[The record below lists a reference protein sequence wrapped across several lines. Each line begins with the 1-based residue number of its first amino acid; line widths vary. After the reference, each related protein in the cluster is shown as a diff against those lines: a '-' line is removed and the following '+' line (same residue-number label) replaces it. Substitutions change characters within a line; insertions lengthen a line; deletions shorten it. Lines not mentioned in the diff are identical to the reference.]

1 MAQNLVLNILA
12 KDKTKQAFN
21 GVRAGLSNLRSAVFS
36 VQGAIIGI
44 GGGLAI
50 KSILNVGSTVE
61 QLRLRFAFLFKG
73 VKEGDKAFQGLI
85 DFAGR
90 VPFSLEEIQ
99 AGAGNLAVVTKNA
112 EELNEVLKLTG
123 NVASVTGLDFRTT
136 AEQIQRSFSSGIGSA
151 DLFRERGV
159 RALLGFKAGVQ
170 VTTEETKKRF
180 RELFGEGGEFEKATE
195 VLSTSFT
202 GTLSMLSD
210 KLFKFRLDTA
220 QAGFFDFIK
229 QGLVEINKLIENNSE
244 VLTGFGQKLSA
255 GLITATKQIILG
267 SAVIIQAIKPI
278 FSFIGQSLLGLFDF
292 LRTLPE
298 GVRTFGILG
307 FLMLGGKGKALVII
321 IGGFID
327 EIRSM
332 MGKLLMN
339 FAEFNQIILEVRKSL
354 GLVSDENFVKI
365 LNQNNRLVGI
375 ATNLQKPIND
385 YRKELEATSG
395 GLDTT
400 TKKLRAFLETL
411 EAKALL
417 SAKQVEEILNKLK
430 GATEESKKVGIELGK
445 VKENIL
451 TAFKKDFE
459 SINQTIGKM
468 AHSSLKAFSKSLAE
482 AIVLGKDL
490 NMSMKE
496 LAQKIMVDLVAFT
509 IQIVLQELIR
519 KALSGTIFDIF
530 KNQKDVCEDIL
541 GINKAQVT
549 AESLKLALM
558 KAQTQELRNQ
568 KNEQKDKNKQQF
580 ISLLLGG
587 GGGGFAQGGAV
598 SKGKPIVVGE
608 RGAEVFVPNSTG
620 QITQNARGTG
630 SGAVNVNFTINTIDS
645 RGFSDALQENRGT
658 ITGIINN
665 ALAEKGR
672 SELV

>member
-12 KDKTKQAFN
+12 KDKTRQAFN
-21 GVRAGLSNLRSAVFS
+21 GVRAGLTNLRSAVFS
-36 VQGAIIGI
+36 VQSAIIGI

-85 DFAGR
+85 DFAGK

-112 EELNEVLKLTG
+112 EELNEILKITG

-170 VTTEETKKRF
+170 VTTEKTKAKF

-229 QGLVEINKLIENNSE
+229 QGLVEVNRLIENNSD
-244 VLTGFGQKLSA
+244 LMSTFGARLSA
-255 GLITATKQIILG
+255 GLIEFTKTAILT
-267 SAVIIQAIKPI
+267 SASVIGALTPV
-278 FSFIGQSLLGLFDF
+278 FSFIGKSVSNLFAVFRELPQGVQTLGL
-292 LRTLPE
+292 
-298 GVRTFGILG
+298 IG
-307 FLMLGGKGKALVII
+307 FLMLGRLGKGVVLVI
-321 IGGFID
+321 GGVFD
-327 EIRSM
+327 EIRSIL
-332 MGKLLMN
+332 GDLANAYAFLLEKITNGLAKTGMFKDKVAN
-339 FAEFNQIILEVRKSL
+339 MRIVIEDFRKSADKL
-354 GLVSDENFVKI
+354 KIPFKI
-365 LNQNNRLVGI
+365 LNE
-375 ATNLQKPIND
+375 
-385 YRKELEATSG
+385 ELSN
-395 GLDTT
+395 T
-400 TKKLRAFLETL
+400 TKETDNFIGKMEEFLNGL
-411 EAKALL
+411 EDKALL
-417 SAKQVEEILNKLK
+417 SKKQVEEILNKLK
-430 GATEESKKVGIELGK
+430 SSTEETKKFGLELGK

-459 SINQTIGKM
+459 SINQTLGKM
-468 AHSSLKAFSKSLAE
+468 AQSGIKAFSRGLAE
-482 AIVLGKDL
+482 ALVLGKDL
-490 NMSMKE
+490 NMTFKE
-496 LAQKIMVDLVAFT
+496 LAQKLFVDILAFT
-509 IQIVLQELIR
+509 IQIIIQETIRNALKKEQVDSEAKITNELKSQTTEMKKQAVL
-519 KALSGTIFDIF
+519 
-530 KNQKDVCEDIL
+530 
-541 GINKAQVT
+541 
-549 AESLKLALM
+549 SLF
-558 KAQTQELRNQ
+558 T
-568 KNEQKDKNKQQF
+568 
-580 ISLLLGG
+580 
-587 GGGGFAQGGAV
+587 GGFTGGNPHRASGGSV
-598 SKGKPIVVGE
+598 SKGQPVVVGE
-608 RGAEVFVPNSTG
+608 RGPELFVPNSTG

-630 SGAVNVNFTINTIDS
+630 GGAVNVNFTINTIDS
-645 RGFSDALQENRGT
+645 RGFGEALQENRGT

>member
-12 KDKTKQAFN
+12 KDKTRQAFN
-21 GVRAGLSNLRSAVFS
+21 GVRAGLTNLRSAVFS

-112 EELNEVLKLTG
+112 EELNEILKITG

-229 QGLVEINKLIENNSE
+229 QGLVEVNKLIENNSK
-244 VLTGFGQKLSA
+244 VFTGFGEKLSA

-267 SAVIIQAIKPI
+267 SAVIIQAIRPI
-278 FSFIGQSLLGLFDF
+278 FSFVGQSLLGLFDF
-292 LRTLPE
+292 LRSLPE

-307 FLMLGGKGKALVII
+307 FLMLGGKGKALTII

-327 EIRSM
+327 EIRSGLGDLI
-332 MGKLLMN
+332 MG
-339 FAEFNQIILEVRKSL
+339 FASFNQGLMEVRKTL
-354 GLVSDENFVKI
+354 RLISDKEFAEVLEFN
-365 LNQNNRLVGI
+365 NQMVGI
-375 ATNLQKPIND
+375 ATNLKKPISD

-400 TKKLRAFLETL
+400 IGKLKEFLNGL
-411 EAKALL
+411 EAKALI
-417 SAKQVEEILNKLK
+417 SARQVEEILNKLK
-430 GATEESKKVGIELGK
+430 GSTEETKKFGLELAK
-445 VKENIL
+445 VKENML

-459 SINQTIGKM
+459 SINETLVKM
-468 AHSSLKAFSKSLAE
+468 AQSGIKAFSRGLAE
-482 AIVLGKDL
+482 ALVMGKEL
-490 NMSMKE
+490 NMTFKQI
-496 LAQKIMVDLVAFT
+496 AQKLLVDILAFT
-509 IQIVLQELIR
+509 IQLVIQETIR
-519 KALSGTIFDIF
+519 KAL
-530 KNQKDVCEDIL
+530 KEEEV
-541 GINKAQVT
+541 
-549 AESLKLALM
+549 
-558 KAQTQELRNQ
+558 
-568 KNEQKDKNKQQF
+568 KNENEITKEKKKQLKIQMAMMAM
-580 ISLLLGG
+580 SGNPMALLG
-587 GGGGFAQGGAV
+587 FAGMAKGGAV
-598 SKGKPIVVGE
+598 SKGQPVVVGE

-620 QITQNARGTG
+620 QITQSARGTG
-630 SGAVNVNFTINTIDS
+630 GGAVNVNFTINTIDS

>member
-21 GVRAGLSNLRSAVFS
+21 GVRAGLTNLRSAVFS
-36 VQGAIIGI
+36 VQSAIIGI

-85 DFAGR
+85 DFASR

-112 EELNEVLKLTG
+112 EELNEILKITG

-170 VTTEETKKRF
+170 VTTEDTKKRF

-229 QGLVEINKLIENNSE
+229 QGLAEINKLIESNSE
-244 VLTGFGQKLSA
+244 VLTSFGEKLSD
-255 GLITATKQIILG
+255 GLITATKQIIIG
-267 SAVIIQAIKPI
+267 SAVIIEAIKPI
-278 FSFIGQSLLGLFDF
+278 FQFVGKSLLGLFDF
-292 LRTLPE
+292 LRTLPD

-307 FLMLGGKGKALVII
+307 FLMLGGKGKALVILV
-321 IGGFID
+321 GGFID

-332 MGKLLMN
+332 MGDLLMD
-339 FAEFNQIILEVRKSL
+339 FANFNQKILEIRKSL
-354 GLVSDENFVKI
+354 FLVSDENFVKI
-365 LNQNNRLVGI
+365 LNQNNQLVGI
-375 ATNLQKPIND
+375 ATNLKKPINE

-400 TKKLRAFLETL
+400 TKKLREFLETL
-411 EAKALL
+411 EAKALI

-430 GATEESKKVGIELGK
+430 GATDESKKVGLELGK
-445 VKENIL
+445 VKDNIL
-451 TAFKKDFE
+451 EAFKKDFE

-468 AHSSLKAFSKSLAE
+468 AQSGIKAFSRGLAE
-482 AIVLGKDL
+482 SLVMGKKL
-490 NMSMKE
+490 NMTMKE
-496 LAQKIMVDLVAFT
+496 IAQKLLVDILAFT
-509 IQIVLQELIR
+509 IQIVIQEVIRNALTEHRLKKEKEVLNVMQQQQREMRSQNKQSLIST
-519 KALSGTIFDIF
+519 ALSFF
-530 KNQKDVCEDIL
+530 
-541 GINKAQVT
+541 
-549 AESLKLALM
+549 
-558 KAQTQELRNQ
+558 
-568 KNEQKDKNKQQF
+568 
-580 ISLLLGG
+580 GG
-587 GGGGFAQGGAV
+587 RASGGAV
-598 SKGKPIVVGE
+598 SKGNPVVVGE
-608 RGAEVFVPNSTG
+608 KGAELFIPNSSG
-620 QITQNARGTG
+620 QITQSARGTSG
-630 SGAVNVNFTINTIDS
+630 GAVNVNFTINTIDS
-645 RGFSDALQENRGT
+645 RGFDQALIENRGT
-658 ITGIINN
+658 ISSIINS

-672 SELV
+672 GELI

>member
-21 GVRAGLSNLRSAVFS
+21 GVRAGLTNLRSAVFS
-36 VQGAIIGI
+36 VQSAILGI

-85 DFAGR
+85 NFASR

-112 EELNEVLKLTG
+112 EELNEILAITG

-170 VTTEETKKRF
+170 VTTEDTKKRF
-180 RELFGEGGEFEKATE
+180 RELFGKGGEFEKATE

-229 QGLVEINKLIENNSE
+229 QGLAEINKLIENNSE
-244 VLTGFGQKLSA
+244 VLTSFGEKLSA

-267 SAVIIQAIKPI
+267 GAVIIQAIKPI
-278 FSFIGQSLLGLFDF
+278 FSFVGQSLLGLFDF

-354 GLVSDENFVKI
+354 GLISDENFVKI

-395 GLDTT
+395 GLDNNI
-400 TKKLRAFLETL
+400 KKLREFLETL
-411 EAKALL
+411 EAKALI

-430 GATEESKKVGIELGK
+430 GATDESKKVGLELGK
-445 VKENIL
+445 VKDNIL
-451 TAFKKDFE
+451 EAFKKDFE

-468 AHSSLKAFSKSLAE
+468 AQSGIKAFSRGLAE
-482 AIVLGKDL
+482 SLVLGKKL
-490 NMSMKE
+490 NMTMKE
-496 LAQKIMVDLVAFT
+496 IAQKLLIDILAFT
-509 IQIVLQELIR
+509 IQIFFFFWGQSIR
-519 KALSGTIFDIF
+519 WLSI
-530 KNQKDVCEDIL
+530 K
-541 GINKAQVT
+541 
-549 AESLKLALM
+549 
-558 KAQTQELRNQ
+558 R
-568 KNEQKDKNKQQF
+568 
-580 ISLLLGG
+580 
-587 GGGGFAQGGAV
+587 
-598 SKGKPIVVGE
+598 
-608 RGAEVFVPNSTG
+608 
-620 QITQNARGTG
+620 
-630 SGAVNVNFTINTIDS
+630 
-645 RGFSDALQENRGT
+645 
-658 ITGIINN
+658 
-665 ALAEKGR
+665 
-672 SELV
+672 

>member
-229 QGLVEINKLIENNSE
+229 QGLAEVNKLIENNSE
-244 VLTGFGQKLSA
+244 VLTSFGQKLSA

-278 FSFIGQSLLGLFDF
+278 FSFVGQSLLGLFDF

-332 MGKLLMN
+332 MGSLLMD
-339 FAEFNQIILEVRKSL
+339 FAGFNQKILEIRKSL

-365 LNQNNRLVGI
+365 LNQNNQLVGI
-375 ATNLQKPIND
+375 ATNLKKPINE
-385 YRKELEATSG
+385 YRKELEATSD

-400 TKKLRAFLETL
+400 TKKLREFLNSL

-430 GATEESKKVGIELGK
+430 GATEESKKVGLELGK
-445 VKENIL
+445 VKDNIL

-459 SINQTIGKM
+459 SINQTLGKM
-468 AHSSLKAFSKSLAE
+468 AHSGIKAFSRSLAE
-482 AIVLGKDL
+482 AVVMGKDL
-490 NMSMKE
+490 NMSMKQ
-496 LAQKIMVDLVAFT
+496 LAQKIMVDLLAFT
-509 IQIVLQELIR
+509 IQIVIQEAIR
-519 KALSGTIFDIF
+519 FALAGKIF
-530 KNQKDVCEDIL
+530 KTKDKEKNTAREL
-541 GINKAQVT
+541 GILNSIDNALHKT
-549 AESLKLALM
+549 KLQTL
-558 KAQTQELRNQ
+558 KAQTAEMEKQ
-568 KNEQKDKNKQQF
+568 KKIQATTMLMSGNP
-580 ISLLLGG
+580 LGFL
-587 GGGGFAQGGAV
+587 GFMAKGGAV
-598 SKGKPIVVGE
+598 SKGKPVVVGE

-620 QITQNARGTG
+620 QITQSARGTG
-630 SGAVNVNFTINTIDS
+630 GRAVNVNFTINTIDS

>member
-229 QGLVEINKLIENNSE
+229 QGLAEVNKLIENNSE
-244 VLTGFGQKLSA
+244 VLTSFGQKLSA

-278 FSFIGQSLLGLFDF
+278 FSFVGQSLLGLFDF

-332 MGKLLMN
+332 MGSLLMD
-339 FAEFNQIILEVRKSL
+339 FAGFNQKILEIRKSL

-365 LNQNNRLVGI
+365 LNQNNQLVGI
-375 ATNLQKPIND
+375 ATNLKKPINE

-400 TKKLRAFLETL
+400 TKKLKEFLNSL

-430 GATEESKKVGIELGK
+430 GATEESKKVGLELGK
-445 VKENIL
+445 VKDNIL

-459 SINQTIGKM
+459 SINQTLGKM
-468 AHSSLKAFSKSLAE
+468 AHSGIKAFSRSLAE
-482 AIVLGKDL
+482 AVVMGKDL
-490 NMSMKE
+490 NMSMKQ
-496 LAQKIMVDLVAFT
+496 LAQKIMVDLLAFT
-509 IQIVLQELIR
+509 IQIVIQEAIR
-519 KALSGTIFDIF
+519 FALAGKIF
-530 KNQKDVCEDIL
+530 KTKDKEKNTAREL
-541 GINKAQVT
+541 GILNSIDNALHKT
-549 AESLKLALM
+549 KLQTL
-558 KAQTQELRNQ
+558 KAQTAEMEKQ
-568 KNEQKDKNKQQF
+568 KKIQATTMLMSGNP
-580 ISLLLGG
+580 LGFL
-587 GGGGFAQGGAV
+587 GFMAKGGAV
-598 SKGKPIVVGE
+598 SKGKPVVVGE

-620 QITQNARGTG
+620 QITQSARGTG
-630 SGAVNVNFTINTIDS
+630 GRAVNVNFTINTIDS

>member
-21 GVRAGLSNLRSAVFS
+21 GVRAGLTNLRSAVFS
-36 VQGAIIGI
+36 VQSAIIGI

-85 DFAGR
+85 DFAGK

-112 EELNEVLKLTG
+112 EELNEILKITG

-159 RALLGFKAGVQ
+159 RALLGFQAGVQ
-170 VTTEETKKRF
+170 VTTEDTKKRF

>member
-12 KDKTKQAFN
+12 KDKTRQAFN
-21 GVRAGLSNLRSAVFS
+21 GVRAGLTNLRSAVFS
-36 VQGAIIGI
+36 VQSAIIGI

-85 DFAGR
+85 DFASR

-112 EELNEVLKLTG
+112 EELNEILKITG

-180 RELFGEGGEFEKATE
+180 RELFGAGGEFEKATE

-229 QGLVEINKLIENNSE
+229 QGLAEINKLIESNSE
-244 VLTGFGQKLSA
+244 VLTSFGEKLSA

-267 SAVIIQAIKPI
+267 SAVIIQAIRPI
-278 FSFIGQSLLGLFDF
+278 FSFVGQSLIGLFDF

-307 FLMLGGKGKALVII
+307 FLMLGGKGKALVILV
-321 IGGFID
+321 GGFID

-332 MGKLLMN
+332 MGDLLME
-339 FAEFNQIILEVRKSL
+339 FAEFNFKIAEIRKTL
-354 GLVSDENFVKI
+354 RLISDENFDKI
-365 LNQNNRLVGI
+365 LQQTNQLLGK
-375 ATNLQKPIND
+375 ATNLKKPINEF
-385 YRKELEATSG
+385 RKELEGTSG

-400 TKKLRAFLETL
+400 TKKLKEFLESL
-411 EAKALL
+411 EAKALI

-430 GATEESKKVGIELGK
+430 SSTEETKKLGVELEK
-445 VKENIL
+445 VKEKIL
-451 TAFKKDFE
+451 EAFKKDFE
-459 SINQTIGKM
+459 SIEETLVKM
-468 AHSSLKAFSKSLAE
+468 AQTGIKAFSRGLAE
-482 AIVLGKDL
+482 SLVLGKKL
-490 NMSMKE
+490 NMTMKE
-496 LAQKIMVDLVAFT
+496 IAQKILVDIVAFT
-509 IQIVLQELIR
+509 IQIVIQETIR
-519 KALSGTIFDIF
+519 NAL
-530 KNQKDVCEDIL
+530 KKD
-541 GINKAQVT
+541 QVDNEKKIT
-549 AESLKLALM
+549 N
-558 KAQTQELRNQ
+558 ELRSQ
-568 KNEQKDKNKQQF
+568 TTEMKRQAF
-580 ISLLLGG
+580 LSLFTGGSGG
-587 GGGGFAQGGAV
+587 GLPFMANGGAV
-598 SKGKPIVVGE
+598 SKGRPVVVGE
-608 RGAEVFVPNSTG
+608 RGPELFVPNQTG
-620 QITQNARGTG
+620 QITQSARGT
-630 SGAVNVNFTINTIDS
+630 SGGQTTVNFNINTLDAS
-645 RGFSDALQENRGT
+645 GFDDLLVRNRGT
-658 ITGIINN
+658 ITQIINN
-665 ALAEKGR
+665 AVNERGSKNLI
-672 SELV
+672 